1 MIDAVALLKTYHAA
15 LNAFELATVQ
25 RMFAINAVYVSPG
38 LNGEIMGRE
47 KIMAAMQEYFAEFSD
62 QVSVDE
68 EIEQLNDFEVR
79 TIWSLQ
85 ATSIKTRLHVSRRGE
100 ELVTFNSDSKIT
112 RVQVRDL

>member
-1 MIDAVALLKTYHAA
+1 MIDAAALLKRYHAA
-15 LNAFELATVQ
+15 LNAFEFYAVAD
-25 RMFAINAVYVSPG
+25 MFAVDAVYVSPG
-38 LNGEIMGRE
+38 LNGEISGRQ
-47 KIMAAMQEYFAEFSD
+47 KIKAAMQEYFAEFAD

-79 TIWSLQ
+79 TIWNLQ
-85 ATSIKTRLHVSRRGE
+85 ATSVKTGLQLSRRGE